1 MTRPAL
7 SELHSIRRSMQKRL
21 AFYMIT
27 LAILLAATLV
37 AGLFFFDQ
45 LKSPREGM
53 VTSLN
58 FRMEA
63 FASDMAV
70 PVAECLRHGRPSV
83 GGHDRP
89 HRGTDC
95 RRFPPSAE
103 TPMPMEALQETMLE
117 PLCQYGRQVDCS
129 GAFVLLNSSLG
140 GDGSCGGLY
149 IQREQ
154 LRPHG
159 QRLPALPGHGGR
171 RAAAPCD
178 APPEVGAGVCAGGV
192 PGPCRASAHGVR
204 PH

>member
-63 FASDMAV
+63 FASDMA
-70 PVAECLRHGRPSV
+70 SI
-83 GGHDRP
+83 
-89 HRGTDC
+89 C
-95 RRFPPSAE
+95 RR
-103 TPMPMEALQETMLE
+103 T
-117 PLCQYGRQVDCS
+117 
-129 GAFVLLNSSLG
+129 
-140 GDGSCGGLY
+140 
-149 IQREQ
+149 
-154 LRPHG
+154 
-159 QRLPALPGHGGR
+159 
-171 RAAAPCD
+171 
-178 APPEVGAGVCAGGV
+178 
-192 PGPCRASAHGVR
+192 
-204 PH
+204 